1 LFLNT
6 IWRLKVELIAI
17 MDDGMLLVR
26 IAESKQVEV
35 VDIRELTLMHPL
47 VTDVNSFRLGIAYAL
62 VE

>member
-1 LFLNT
+1 M
-6 IWRLKVELIAI
+6 ELIAI